1 MNSNLVHCYITGF
14 KFKNIYGGE
23 TDDFSRSIMHMKYL
37 DPMTAQ
43 KFPMIRNQ
51 WKLSDH
57 AISYG
62 YFDTLKEAKAEAQ
75 RIWPGCGFKTPEE
88 FRAEEQEVEYGQS
101 N

>member
-88 FRAEEQEVEYGQS
+88 FRAEEQEVEYGKS

>member
-75 RIWPGCGFKTPEE
+75 RIWPGCGFKTPAE
-88 FRAEEQEVEYGQS
+88 FRAEECES
-101 N
+101 